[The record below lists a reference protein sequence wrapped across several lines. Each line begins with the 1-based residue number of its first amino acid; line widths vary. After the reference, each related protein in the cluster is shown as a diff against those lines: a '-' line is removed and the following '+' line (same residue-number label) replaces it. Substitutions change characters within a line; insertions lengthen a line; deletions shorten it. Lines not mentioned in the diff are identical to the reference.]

1 MRKVEQGG
9 ARSFTT
15 AGALGEAIPPPY
27 RLGVSNPAPCR
38 LIADR
43 GARLA
48 VFPFVTNAN
57 YAIGGKGWGGMDGV
71 LLLVSHPVALQRVR
85 RHIVCPHGFGLPSVA
100 VSERRWWWRGGDR
113 RRV

>member
-1 MRKVEQGG
+1 MRKVRHGG

-27 RLGVSNPAPCR
+27 RLGVSNPDPCR

-48 VFPFVTNAN
+48 VFSFVTNAN
-57 YAIGGKGWGGMDGV
+57 YAIGGKGGEGGMDGV
-71 LLLVSHPVALQRVR
+71 LLLVSHPVALQRVC
-85 RHIVCPHGFGLPSVA
+85 RHIVCPH
-100 VSERRWWWRGGDR
+100 
-113 RRV
+113 

>member
-27 RLGVSNPAPCR
+27 RLGESNPDPCR

-48 VFPFVTNAN
+48 VVFLIEDP
-57 YAIGGKGWGGMDGV
+57 G
-71 LLLVSHPVALQRVR
+71 SR
-85 RHIVCPHGFGLPSVA
+85 
-100 VSERRWWWRGGDR
+100 
-113 RRV
+113 

>member
-1 MRKVEQGG
+1 MRKVKQGG

-27 RLGVSNPAPCR
+27 RLGVSNPDPCR

-48 VFPFVTNAN
+48 VFSFVKSQTTCSDVV
-57 YAIGGKGWGGMDGV
+57 G
-71 LLLVSHPVALQRVR
+71 Q
-85 RHIVCPHGFGLPSVA
+85 
-100 VSERRWWWRGGDR
+100 
-113 RRV
+113 